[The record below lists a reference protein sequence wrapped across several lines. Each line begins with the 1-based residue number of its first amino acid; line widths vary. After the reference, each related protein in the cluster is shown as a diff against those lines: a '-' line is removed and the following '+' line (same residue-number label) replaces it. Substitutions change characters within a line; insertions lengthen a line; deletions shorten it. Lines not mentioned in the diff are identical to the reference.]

1 MSKRSYRHMSA
12 EERETLS
19 LGLAH
24 GHSLRTMASGVG
36 ARPQHREPRVG
47 PQHDAGPTLSCLH
60 GTHVAAAR
68 ACQPRRPRKLLDPWL
83 WQYVR
88 THLAQGCSPEQI
100 AGRLRR
106 AYPDDMGKQLSAET
120 IYVGLYVLPR
130 GTLRSELL
138 AALRQARKARRPRA
152 RGTDRRGQIPH
163 MTPIAERPAEVATR
177 TVPGHWEG
185 DLIKGARNGSAVGT
199 LVERTTRLVILAR
212 MEGTDARSA
221 REGFTKKLRH
231 VPALLRKTLTYDRG
245 KEMAEHE
252 RLAQRLAIRIFFAD
266 PYSPWQRGTNENT
279 NGLLRQYLPKGTD
292 LSGYTQRELNAIA
305 HRLNT
310 RPENVSTLPRPWK
323 SMRNCAIIH
332 PLHLE
337 LETAL
342 HNNPVPHLVD

>member
-1 MSKRSYRHMSA
+1 MGYGVAMRTRSYRHLSA

-19 LGLAH
+19 LGLAR
-24 GHSLRTMASGVG
+24 GHSLRAMATVLGRAPCPVSREL
-36 ARPQHREPRVG
+36 ARNAVRG
-47 PQHDAGPTLSCLH
+47 PYRACTAHTLAS
-60 GTHVAAAR
+60 AR
-68 ACQPRRPRKLLDPWL
+68 ARQPRRSRKLLDPWL

-88 THLAQGCSPEQI
+88 THLAEGCSPEQI
-100 AGRLRR
+100 AGRLHR

-120 IYVGLYVLPR
+120 IYAGLYGLPR

-152 RGTDRRGQIPH
+152 RGTDRRGQIPN
-163 MTPIAERPAEVATR
+163 MNTIAKRTENVATR
-177 TVPGHWEG
+177 TVPGHWE
-185 DLIKGARNGSAVGT
+185 DDRIRGARNGSAVGT

-212 MEGTDARSA
+212 MTGTDARSA

-231 VPALLRKTLTYDRG
+231 VPALLRQTLTYDRG

-252 RLAQRLAIRIFFAD
+252 RLAARLAIRIFFAD

-310 RPENVSTLPRPWK
+310 RPRKCLDFAT
-323 SMRNCAIIH
+323 
-332 PLHLE
+332 PLEVYAHLRHHSPV
-337 LETAL
+337 AL
-342 HNNPVPHLVD
+342 GT

>member
-1 MSKRSYRHMSA
+1 MGYGVAMQTRSYRHMSA

-19 LGLAH
+19 LGLAR
-24 GHSLRTMASGVG
+24 GHSLRMMATVLRRAPSTVSREH
-36 ARPQHREPRVG
+36 ARNAMRAPYRACTAQ
-47 PQHDAGPTLSCLH
+47 TL
-60 GTHVAAAR
+60 AAAR
-68 ACQPRRPRKLLDPWL
+68 ARQPRRPRKLLDPWL
-83 WQYVR
+83 WQYVQ
-88 THLAQGCSPEQI
+88 TQLAEGCSPEQI
-100 AGRLRR
+100 AGRLQR
-106 AYPDDMGKQLSAET
+106 AYPHDMGKQISAET

-152 RGTDRRGQIPH
+152 RGADRRGQIPN

-199 LVERTTRLVILAR
+199 LVERTTRLVILAK
-212 MEGTDARSA
+212 MTGTDATSA
-221 REGFTKKLRH
+221 RAGFTKKLRH

-252 RLAQRLAIRIFFAD
+252 QLAQRLAIQIFFAD

-310 RPENVSTLPRPWK
+310 RPRKCLDFAT
-323 SMRNCAIIH
+323 
-332 PLHLE
+332 PLEVYAHLRHYSPV
-337 LETAL
+337 AL
-342 HNNPVPHLVD
+342 GT